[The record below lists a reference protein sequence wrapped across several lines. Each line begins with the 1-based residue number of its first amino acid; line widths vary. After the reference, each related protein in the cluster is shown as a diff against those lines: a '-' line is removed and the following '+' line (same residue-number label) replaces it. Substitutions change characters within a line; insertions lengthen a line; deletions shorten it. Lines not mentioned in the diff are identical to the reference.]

1 MAFAEPRKGW
11 VKREFE
17 SKEADEPGVE
27 GQYPRA
33 LGLLKGPAEPE
44 KGRARN
50 QAHSQRLDT
59 ERHRLE
65 GAERIS
71 GKGVFQKTSTAPGS
85 GSCIGNIALC

>member
-1 MAFAEPRKGW
+1 MAFAEPRKGR

-27 GQYPRA
+27 GQCPRG
-33 LGLLKGPAEPE
+33 LGLLKGPAELE

-50 QAHSQRLDT
+50 QEHSPRLDT
-59 ERHRLE
+59 ARHRRE

-71 GKGVFQKTSTAPGS
+71 GKAHVLPSRRGDR
-85 GSCIGNIALC
+85 